1 MTLEQSEPANSTE
14 NLIER
19 LRGPVFGTQTAL
31 DAATAIETWKARA
44 ERLAD
49 MHRDMCV
56 VAGEAVARAET
67 AEAALASRPSV
78 APPGDGVPGMVLVA
92 EQAEHVALGMDCRQD
107 VTRATQ
113 VLIEMIRALSTASS
127 SGRETP

>member
-1 MTLEQSEPANSTE
+1 MGSSFTCKLNPCCGDRRNCDPPPQYSDRYRDEPVAPASVASPAVAPVAQSETAD
-14 NLIER
+14 LIKR

-56 VAGEAVARAET
+56 VAGEAVARAEK
-67 AEAALASRPSV
+67 AEAALANR
-78 APPGDGVPGMVLVA
+78 
-92 EQAEHVALGMDCRQD
+92 
-107 VTRATQ
+107 
-113 VLIEMIRALSTASS
+113 
-127 SGRETP
+127 